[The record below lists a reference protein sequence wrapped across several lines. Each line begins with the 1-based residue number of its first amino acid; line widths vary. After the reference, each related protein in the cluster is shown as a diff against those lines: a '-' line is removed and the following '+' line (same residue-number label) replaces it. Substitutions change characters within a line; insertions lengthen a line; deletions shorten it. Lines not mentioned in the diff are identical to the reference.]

1 MWREEKIGANENGEK
16 AAAGDIELRDVT
28 FRYLG
33 ADEDT
38 LHSLNMTIKQGE
50 KIAIVG
56 FNGAGKNHAC
66 KAAYASLRSKFRR
79 NIAERTEYKGI

>member
-1 MWREEKIGANENGEK
+1 MRRRSGRTKTVK
-16 AAAGDIELRDVT
+16 RPCAGDIELRDVT